1 MSISLYIYVVVK
13 ITNIVPYIVMIE
25 EIKANNL
32 RQFHTIYISQ
42 YHNVKTIETKIK
54 KYTGVIESRS
64 WIHWNQN
71 RS

>member
-1 MSISLYIYVVVK
+1 
-13 ITNIVPYIVMIE
+13 MIE

-42 YHNVKTIETKIK
+42 YHNVQTIETKIK